1 MMSNKLLEIK
11 NLHAGV
17 AGREDKGEILQG
29 LDLAIA
35 LVRFML
41 FWGLM
46 ALVNLP

>member
-29 LDLAIA
+29 LDLAEFKSPF
-35 LVRFML
+35 RSCHF
-41 FWGLM
+41 
-46 ALVNLP
+46 